1 MKEEFSPWK
10 GYAADIKNGLKHR
23 YVVEFD
29 LDKYRVMNNEGNR
42 SIEKKEA
49 NPTAE
54 EEKTYKVLNNETN
67 QYEYLTEQEAIDEG
81 LI

>member
-1 MKEEFSPWK
+1 
-10 GYAADIKNGLKHR
+10 
-23 YVVEFD
+23 
-29 LDKYRVMNNEGNR
+29 MNNEGNR